1 MALAVNFREAG
12 LTSLALA
19 KIGNPLKGEPLL
31 TSKEL
36 CKFDQE
42 ESDILTSCFL
52 NPFRSL
58 DPYQLQG
65 IKSEEGNPLFNYARS
80 TFSDTDVL
88 LDTAKKIANHLY
100 TKSYHPNI
108 KSGDLCISLM
118 EGIIIKGKSASGI
131 CIIKSENKVPFLQI
145 SDKNGDLT
153 LTTQHGIYP
162 DKIDKGCLILN
173 HEREKGYVV
182 YLFDKSGNTQ
192 FWNKDFVA
200 ATPIRDEDYLTK
212 KFGELCIN
220 FADKGLDSE
229 TDQNTRMMVANRALN
244 YLNDSD
250 DFEIGNFE
258 KALGEP
264 ELVDQFTSFK
274 KQYEE
279 NGGSNI
285 KDQFTISKKEAT
297 KAQKRLKKRMRLD
310 TGAELTFTSKF
321 LDQSEN
327 LLEQGWDE
335 NKGMNYVKIYFGE
348 EL

>member
-1 MALAVNFREAG
+1 MALAVNLREAG

-36 CKFDQE
+36 CKFDEE
-42 ESDILTSCFL
+42 ESDLLTSCFL

-58 DPYQLQG
+58 DPHQLQRT
-65 IKSEEGNPLFNYARS
+65 KTEEGNPLFGYAY
-80 TFSDTDVL
+80 TVFNDNDNL
-88 LDTAKKIANHLY
+88 LNSAKEIAHYLY

-108 KSGDLCISLM
+108 KSGDLCISMM
-118 EGIIIKGKSASGI
+118 EGIIIKGKSVSGI

-145 SDKNGDLT
+145 SDNDGDLT

-162 DKIDKGCLILN
+162 DKVDKGCLILN
-173 HEREKGYVV
+173 YQKEKGYIV

-200 ATPIRDEDYLTK
+200 AAPIRDEDYLTK

-220 FADKGLDSE
+220 FANKGLNSE
-229 TDQNTRMMVANRALN
+229 TDQNTRMTVANRALN
-244 YLNDSD
+244 YLNESD

-264 ELVDQFTSFK
+264 ELVDQFASFK

-279 NGGSNI
+279 NF
-285 KDQFTISKKEAT
+285 D
-297 KAQKRLKKRMRLD
+297 
-310 TGAELTFTSKF
+310 
-321 LDQSEN
+321 N
-327 LLEQGWDE
+327 L
-335 NKGMNYVKIYFGE
+335 IF
-348 EL
+348 

>member
-52 NPFRSL
+52 NPFKSL
-58 DPYQLQG
+58 DPHQLQG
-65 IKSEEGNPLFNYARS
+65 MKSEEGNPLFNYAHS
-80 TFSDTDVL
+80 SFSDSDAL

-108 KSGDLCISLM
+108 KSGDLCISM
-118 EGIIIKGKSASGI
+118 MGGIIIKGKSVPGI

-145 SDKNGDLT
+145 SDRNGDLT

-162 DKIDKGCLILN
+162 DKVDKGCLILN
-173 HEREKGYVV
+173 YQKEKGYIV

-250 DFEIGNFE
+250 DFEIDNFE

>member
-52 NPFRSL
+52 NPFKSL
-58 DPYQLQG
+58 DPHQLQG
-65 IKSEEGNPLFNYARS
+65 MKSEEGNPLFNYAHS
-80 TFSDTDVL
+80 SFSDSDAL

-108 KSGDLCISLM
+108 KSGDLCISMM
-118 EGIIIKGKSASGI
+118 EGIIIKGKSVPGI

-145 SDKNGDLT
+145 SDRNGDLT

-162 DKIDKGCLILN
+162 DKVDKGCLILN
-173 HEREKGYVV
+173 YQKEKGYIV

-200 ATPIRDEDYLTK
+200 AVPIRDEDYLTK
-212 KFGELCIN
+212 KLGELCIN
-220 FADKGLDSE
+220 FANKGLDSE

-244 YLNDSD
+244 YLNESD
-250 DFEIGNFE
+250 DFEIDNFE
-258 KALGEP
+258 RALGEP

-279 NGGSNI
+279 NAGNNI
-285 KDQFTISKKEAT
+285 KDQFTISKKEAN
-297 KAQKRLKKRMRLD
+297 KAQKRLKKRMKLD
-310 TGAELTFTSKF
+310 TGADLTFTSKF

>member
-1 MALAVNFREAG
+1 MAFAANLREAG

-36 CKFDQE
+36 CKFDE
-42 ESDILTSCFL
+42 GESDLLTSCFL

-58 DPYQLQG
+58 DPHQLQG
-65 IKSEEGNPLFNYARS
+65 IKTKEGNPLFDYAY
-80 TFSDTDVL
+80 TAFNDNDAL
-88 LDTAKKIANHLY
+88 LDTAKEIAHHLY

-108 KSGDLCISLM
+108 KSGDLCISMM
-118 EGIIIKGKSASGI
+118 EGIIISGKSVSGI

-145 SDKNGDLT
+145 SDENGDLT
-153 LTTQHGIYP
+153 LKTQHGIYP
-162 DKIDKGCLILN
+162 DKEDKGCLNLN
-173 HEREKGYVV
+173 HQKEKGYIV

-200 ATPIRDEDYLTK
+200 AAPIRDEDYMTK

-220 FADKGLDSE
+220 FADKGLKSE
-229 TDQNTRMMVANRALN
+229 TDQNTRMAVANRALN
-244 YLNDSD
+244 YLNDSE
-250 DFEIGNFE
+250 DFEIRNFE

-279 NGGSNI
+279 NADNNI
-285 KDQFTISKKEAT
+285 KDKFTISKKEAT
-297 KAQKRLKKRMRLD
+297 KARKRLKKRMKLD
-310 TGAELTFTSKF
+310 TGADLTFTSKF
-321 LDQSEN
+321 LDQSEK

-335 NKGMNYVKIYFGE
+335 TKGMNYVKIYFGE